1 MPAPPGLCVC
11 GMAVCT
17 EWMYLLFR
25 ACKGRV
31 GVMQIPLIPDQ
42 LQAIDLP
49 CLKAAGTVRATV
61 RARIEGFSVVML
73 RVAVW

>member
-17 EWMYLLFR
+17 EWMHLLCC

-31 GVMQIPLIPDQ
+31 GFMRIPLIRHP

-49 CLKAAGTVRATV
+49 YTVRAT
-61 RARIEGFSVVML
+61 IEGFSVVML